1 MTPTSPQQ
9 GSGTPWLHVDLDAL
23 QAVHAR
29 LRTLAGDLARL
40 EPGSSVASADYGNE
54 AVRRAVGGFLEDWKD
69 GRNRIGERLD
79 EIVDV
84 VALAVQAYGNTDRT
98 VHNAA
103 RGPSDGAP
111 AGGRQPAR

>member
-1 MTPTSPQQ
+1 MTPPSPQQ

-29 LRTLAGDLARL
+29 LRTLSDDLGRL
-40 EPGSSVASADYGNE
+40 EPGSSVSSADYGND
-54 AVRRAVGGFLEDWKD
+54 AVRRAVGGFLEGWKD

-84 VALAVQAYGNTDRT
+84 VALAVQGYGDTDRT
-98 VHNAA
+98 VHDAA
-103 RGPSDGAP
+103 RDSSGGAAAGGGPSRP
-111 AGGRQPAR
+111 